1 MHVLGREPS
10 HMKTAPRLL
19 TFHNTLVWHRQPFP
33 RLRMRHLSSAVFLCA
48 LCGMPA
54 AVVASQ
60 QVTQVHWEEVRDS
73 DGIKVFIGRVA
84 DEPIA
89 MVKTEVT
96 IDAGLGRIKEVLD
109 DVAGRVKWVPYLS
122 ESRILQELT
131 PTEKLHYDR
140 FAAPWPAADRD
151 IVYRGTTVHESD
163 HGIVYIMKS
172 EPVSSL
178 PEQKGVVRAQLTESS
193 YTLTAVN
200 ESQTRVELIF
210 HADPR
215 GWLPLWIVNIIHRA
229 FPFRVLENLREQA
242 ME

>member
-1 MHVLGREPS
+1 
-10 HMKTAPRLL
+10 
-19 TFHNTLVWHRQPFP
+19 
-33 RLRMRHLSSAVFLCA
+33 
-48 LCGMPA
+48 MPA
-54 AVVASQ
+54 AVVASD
-60 QVTQVHWEEVRDS
+60 QVPQVHWEEVRDT
-73 DGIKVFIGRVA
+73 DGIKVFIGRIA

-89 MVKTEVT
+89 MVKTEVI
-96 IDAGLGRIKEVLD
+96 IDAGLGRIKEALD

-151 IVYRGTTVHESD
+151 IVYRGTTVRESD
-163 HGIVYIMKS
+163 REVVYAMKS
-172 EPVSSL
+172 ESASSL
-178 PEQKGVVRAQLTESS
+178 PEQKGVIRAQLLESS
-193 YTLTAVN
+193 YSLTALN

-229 FPFRVLENLREQA
+229 FPFRVLENLREQVA
-242 ME
+242 E